1 MMNTRQAKEFVFTGW
16 HMLGVICL
24 FFGTI
29 ISVNFFMAYQAIHSW
44 SGIVVENTYVASQ
57 QFNTKVAEARKL
69 DATGISGSLTVKD
82 GTVRYVITDAA
93 GQPVMADQVVAS
105 FRRPVGDH
113 QDFVLP
119 LDDRGHG
126 LFEASHTV
134 MPGHWI
140 VEVSALRNNQRI
152 LHHTQRIAII
162 GDTP

>member
-1 MMNTRQAKEFVFTGW
+1 MSTRQAKQFVFTGW

-57 QFNTKVAEARKL
+57 QFNTKVAEAKKL
-69 DATGISGSLTVKD
+69 DASGISGILTVKD
-82 GTVRYVITDAA
+82 GVVRYAITDAA
-93 GQPVMADQVVAS
+93 GQPVVAEQVVAS

-113 QDFVLP
+113 QDFELQ
-119 LDDRGHG
+119 LADLGHG
-126 LFEASHTV
+126 IFEASHTV

-140 VEVSALRNNQRI
+140 VEVSALQDNQRI

-162 GDTP
+162 GEKP

>member
-1 MMNTRQAKEFVFTGW
+1 MSTRQAKQFVFTGW

-57 QFNTKVAEARKL
+57 QFNTKVAEAKKL
-69 DATGISGSLTVKD
+69 DASGISGILTVKD
-82 GTVRYVITDAA
+82 GVVRYAITDAA
-93 GQPVMADQVVAS
+93 GQPVVAEQVVAS

-113 QDFVLP
+113 QDFELQ
-119 LDDRGHG
+119 LADLGHG
-126 LFEASHTV
+126 IFEAGHTV

-140 VEVSALRNNQRI
+140 VEVSALHDNQRI

-162 GDTP
+162 GEKP